1 MFLLDG
7 LHEDVNVVL
16 ERPRPK
22 PEDPAE
28 EEKFERLPDWQ
39 ASAIAWNKYLERNE
53 SIIVS
58 LFQGQYRSRLT
69 CLTCSKVTK
78 IIPSSPF

>member
-22 PEDPAE
+22 PEDPE
-28 EEKFERLPDWQ
+28 EEARFERLPDWQ
-39 ASAIAWNKYLERNE
+39 ASGIAWSKYLERNE

-58 LFQGQYRSRLT
+58 LFQGQYRSRLM
-69 CLTCSKVTK
+69 CLTCKHVSASRASVA
-78 IIPSSPF
+78 